1 MQPEYFVNVRSGST
15 VQGSGPLTR
24 VRQWSVTRKLDAAG
38 SWSFAVDAADPQ
50 ASLLVLKR
58 TVDIYAFVAGAYEL
72 VGGGII
78 DRIVRQV
85 NADGV
90 ELLRVEGGD
99 DLREL
104 MQRSAL
110 RTWLRDTISSTSWN
124 YTTPGTATA
133 VKDLKRGTSGRL
145 VAGTGSGGKIYT
157 SDDDG
162 ATWQDRGQLGSA
174 TAVNALFEY
183 SPGVWFAGTD
193 TGNVYTSDT
202 DGTTWVND
210 DVSAGDVSNVY
221 AIGLVADETV
231 AVAGPSTSN
240 YRVVSRVWQGWNLG
254 TWVTERSP
262 SETYGA
268 AAVYAI
274 AEGLVGGTYSST
286 KNTHVYDEVNGE
298 WDVNVLVGN
307 TGTQINALL
316 YISAGVWW
324 AATDD
329 NGYIYVSSSVS
340 SWSAL
345 GQTTGASEVT
355 ALCRV
360 NSSLAYAGADGA
372 LFRSTNDGSTWT
384 ELRDLGSRINAI
396 AALDD
401 GTALVACENGRIYT
415 AVDVT
420 SYSYDKISHADAV
433 TVLEDLAPAGW
444 SFTADASPIN
454 DEIYV
459 QFAGES
465 LLAAVAVLADLTQTH
480 FYLSGSQALTF
491 GDTWTASGVHV
502 VQTLARA
509 LDASVAALVA
519 LTVTDQSYDVVTRC
533 YPYAK
538 LTGGDL
544 AGIDLATSSAPS
556 GYTLSTGSN
565 YLQHT
570 AAHGSYGLIER
581 MVVFDE
587 VATDENAEWVGNALV
602 AAAWSYLERRK
613 APVANYAVALAGCS
627 ELIGPMETV
636 RLTYIGEVVVD
647 DTLYVLESTWRGDDD
662 GIVTAGLVVADAPV
676 RLESDV
682 DLLAATVKRVE
693 GLAAR

>member
-58 TVDIYAFVAGAYEL
+58 TVDIYAFVAGSYQL

-124 YTTPGTATA
+124 YTTPGSATA

-145 VAGTGSGGKIYT
+145 VAGTGSGGRIYT

-162 ATWQDRGQLGSA
+162 ETWQDRGQLGSA

-202 DGTTWVND
+202 DGTTWIND
-210 DVSAGDVSNVY
+210 DTSAGDVSNVY
-221 AIGLVADETV
+221 GLGLVADETV
-231 AVAGPSTSN
+231 AVAGPNTSN
-240 YRVVSRVWQGWNLG
+240 YDLVSRVWKGWMG
-254 TWVTERSP
+254 PWVTERSP
-262 SETYGA
+262 YTTYGA
-268 AAVYAI
+268 RTTYTI
-274 AEGLVGGTYSST
+274 AQGLAGGIYSASYNTY
-286 KNTHVYDEVNGE
+286 VYDEVNGE
-298 WDVNVLVGN
+298 WDANVFIGN
-307 TGTQINALL
+307 PYTQINALL
-316 YISAGVWW
+316 YISSGVWW

-329 NGYIYVSSSVS
+329 NGYIYESSSVS
-340 SWSAL
+340 SWAPL
-345 GQTTGASEVT
+345 GQTPGATEVT

-372 LFRSTNDGSTWT
+372 LFLSTNDGSTWT

-396 AALDD
+396 VALID

-415 AVDVT
+415 AVDVI

-433 TVLEDLAPAGW
+433 TVLEALAPAGW
-444 SFTADASPIN
+444 SFTPDASPIN
-454 DEIYV
+454 DEIYM

-465 LLAAVAVLADLTQTH
+465 LLAAVALLAEVTQTH

-509 LDASVAALVA
+509 LDAPVAALVA

-533 YPYAK
+533 YPYAR

-544 AGIDLATSSAPS
+544 AGIDLATSGAPT

-587 VATDENAEWVGNALV
+587 VAAAENGEWVGNALV

-647 DTLYVLESTWRGDDD
+647 GTLYVLESTWRGDDD

-682 DLLAATVKRVE
+682 DLMAATVKRVE
-693 GLAAR
+693 TLAAR